1 MRGPG
6 VGRPGVGRAH
16 RPHAGADCAAPEIA
30 AGDSGADAGLRL
42 PRGRYW
48 FNGGYFQL
56 GRAHIRGWRDLDLCK
71 RGRCCIRLAVA
82 ALPVRDRGPRSGVD
96 YQKTGHRSREAE
108 HSVAVPIRRTERSS
122 RPYARTG
129 NGKDTPVAGWSGPI
143 FTMCCRRRADREW
156 GRTGDVSLQTCR
168 NSSTSLET
176 SCYCGGSSSPRDA
189 LATLGDAHAHSAVV
203 ANVGRRTFSECA
215 ARTG

>member
-16 RPHAGADCAAPEIA
+16 RPHAGAGCAAPEIA

-108 HSVAVPIRRTERSS
+108 HSVAVPIRRTDRSS

-129 NGKDTPVAGWSGPI
+129 NGKDRPVAGFGPARSSRCVVGGVQTASGGVRA
-143 FTMCCRRRADREW
+143 TSACRLAEIVAQVWRR
-156 GRTGDVSLQTCR
+156 V
-168 NSSTSLET
+168 
-176 SCYCGGSSSPRDA
+176 
-189 LATLGDAHAHSAVV
+189 ATA
-203 ANVGRRTFSECA
+203 A
-215 ARTG
+215 ARPVLVTLLPRSAMPMHTAR